1 MIIRKLD
8 MNLLGLTLDVTNRY
22 LYLLTI
28 AMYFSSKYQYIV
40 DGEFKKDMSHR
51 MNAWKTILSNIRSQ
65 DRIKRNHELNNTE
78 VYEFML

>member
-1 MIIRKLD
+1 MFNETID
-8 MNLLGLTLDVTNRY
+8 S
-22 LYLLTI
+22 TI

-65 DRIKRNHELNNTE
+65 DRIKRNHKLNNTGT
-78 VYEFML
+78 YEFTL